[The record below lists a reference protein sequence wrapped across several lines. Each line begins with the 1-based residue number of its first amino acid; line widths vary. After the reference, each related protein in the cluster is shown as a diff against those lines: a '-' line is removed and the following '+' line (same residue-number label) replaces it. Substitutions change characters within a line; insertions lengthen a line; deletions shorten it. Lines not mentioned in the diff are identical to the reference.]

1 MSKVCNHVSEEHL
14 AFLQLSAERDPAR
27 VGDCP
32 KCHASWVWV
41 ERRHHEA
48 TWAVPECDYWQC
60 EQCDHQW
67 GHS

>member
-1 MSKVCNHVSEEHL
+1 MSEEHL

-41 ERRHHEA
+41 EKRHFNGNGA
-48 TWAVPECDYWQC
+48 IPECDYLEC
-60 EQCDHQW
+60 EQCGHQW
-67 GHS
+67 DHE